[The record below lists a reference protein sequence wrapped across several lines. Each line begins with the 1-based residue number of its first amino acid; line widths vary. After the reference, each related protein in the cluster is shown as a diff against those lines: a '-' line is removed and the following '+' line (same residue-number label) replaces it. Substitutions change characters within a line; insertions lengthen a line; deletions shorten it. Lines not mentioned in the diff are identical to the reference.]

1 MTSQFRLTRRVQ
13 FHETDAA
20 GIVHFS
26 CFFRYMEEAEH
37 GLWRAAGLSIAP
49 PDARVGFPRVATSF
63 EFLRPLRFE
72 DEFEVLL
79 QVTRKST
86 RSLSYRATITKDG
99 DVAARGALTIAC
111 VAKEAGRPMRS
122 TPIPPDIAS
131 RFAVARETA
140 PEASTGAARE
150 AARETAPAGAEE
162 RR

>member
-1 MTSQFRLTRRVQ
+1 MISEFRLTRRVQ

-49 PDARVGFPRVATSF
+49 PGARVGFPRVASSF
-63 EFLRPLRFE
+63 EFMRPLRFE

-86 RSLSYRATITKDG
+86 RSLSYRATVTRDG
-99 DVAARGALTIAC
+99 DVAARGTLTIAC

-122 TPIPPDIAS
+122 TPIPPEIAS
-131 RFAVARETA
+131 RFAE
-140 PEASTGAARE
+140 
-150 AARETAPAGAEE
+150 APADEE
-162 RR
+162 GRR